1 MLKNYNKFI
10 NEKYKTGYFNFNE
23 MPFKLSISNKN
34 DKIKV
39 KILYM
44 DKYYAD
50 LSIDIHGKDLDKDEF
65 FINPNIDKEII
76 ETLENEGFIECTNK
90 EIMAGNKKTKSYKL
104 I

>member
-10 NEKYKTGYFNFNE
+10 NEKYKTGYFNFNG
-23 MPFKLSISNKN
+23 MPFNLSITTNDNKTE
-34 DKIKV
+34 V

-44 DKYYAD
+44 NKYYAD

-65 FINPNIDKEII
+65 FINPNIDNKMI
-76 ETLENEGFIECTNK
+76 ELLEDQGFIECTCK